1 MTSGSVLLS
10 VCEHISETTC
20 PIITNLCVCVC
31 VRVCV
36 CACACACLC
45 ACACACPPAEYAEQG
60 LGNGRASFRPA
71 VRLFHRLS
79 AATAAGGFAAERRRS
94 AANAGSVV
102 FTADGG
108 DCQHRLVY

>member
-1 MTSGSVLLS
+1 
-10 VCEHISETTC
+10 
-20 PIITNLCVCVC
+20 
-31 VRVCV
+31 V
-36 CACACACLC
+36 CACAC

-71 VRLFHRLS
+71 VRSFHRL
-79 AATAAGGFAAERRRS
+79 S

-108 DCQHRLVY
+108 DSQHRLVY

>member
-31 VRVCV
+31 VCV
-36 CACACACLC
+36 CACAC

-71 VRLFHRLS
+71 IRLFHRLS
-79 AATAAGGFAAERRRS
+79 AATAAGGFAVERRR
-94 AANAGSVV
+94 AA
-102 FTADGG
+102 ADIN
-108 DCQHRLVY
+108 R